1 MIHFRSLGV
10 ASRLTMGFALLLL
23 LMMSL
28 TIYSTTQVDEIDANL
43 ATINDVNSIKQ
54 RYAIN
59 FRGSVHDRA
68 IAIRDVTLMTSESER
83 REAIGLISKLAA
95 SYAENELLMVEAA
108 KDASEQEKQI
118 LAEIA
123 AIRGR
128 ANPLVDEIISL
139 EESGN
144 VESARKLLLERA
156 RPLFVQWLEA
166 INMFI
171 DYQEASNK
179 TIGADVRNTA
189 SGFKSLAF
197 TALGIAVA
205 LAITVA
211 VLTARSIVNPLS
223 KLQQSLKAMADGNLE
238 GDHRLET
245 RGDEIGML
253 ARAVT
258 AVRDAISLRAQEEA
272 NTKAKRDLLERR
284 RLEAEAEERNIITA
298 QTEDAVS
305 QLALGL
311 CALAQGDLTQQIDTP
326 FIATLDK
333 LRVDFNSSVQKL
345 RTTMQNISA
354 NAAAIAAGAQQMRS
368 VSDDLSRRTEQQAA
382 SVEETAAALEEITT
396 TVSDASSRAQEA
408 GQLVRRTKEGAERS
422 GAIMRDAM
430 QAMGKIEASAS
441 EISSIIGVI
450 DEIAFQ
456 TNLLALNA
464 GVEAARAGEA
474 GKGFAVV
481 AQEVRELAQRSARA
495 AKEIKDL
502 ISTSNQYVSG
512 GVALVGETGKALQ
525 EIAERVQIVDGN
537 IEAIA
542 IASKE
547 QATALKEVNAA
558 VNTIDQGTQQNAAMV
573 EQTTASAHSLAR
585 EAETLSELVGQF
597 RIATG
602 EPVARGRPTL
612 AVAGSRSV
620 ASPAHRLVARVA
632 NSLSS

>member
-258 AVRDAISLRAQEEA
+258 AVRDAISLDR
-272 NTKAKRDLLERR
+272 K
-284 RLEAEAEERNIITA
+284 
-298 QTEDAVS
+298 
-305 QLALGL
+305 
-311 CALAQGDLTQQIDTP
+311 
-326 FIATLDK
+326 
-333 LRVDFNSSVQKL
+333 SV
-345 RTTMQNISA
+345 
-354 NAAAIAAGAQQMRS
+354 
-368 VSDDLSRRTEQQAA
+368 V
-382 SVEETAAALEEITT
+382 
-396 TVSDASSRAQEA
+396 
-408 GQLVRRTKEGAERS
+408 
-422 GAIMRDAM
+422 
-430 QAMGKIEASAS
+430 
-441 EISSIIGVI
+441 
-450 DEIAFQ
+450 
-456 TNLLALNA
+456 
-464 GVEAARAGEA
+464 
-474 GKGFAVV
+474 
-481 AQEVRELAQRSARA
+481 
-495 AKEIKDL
+495 
-502 ISTSNQYVSG
+502 
-512 GVALVGETGKALQ
+512 
-525 EIAERVQIVDGN
+525 
-537 IEAIA
+537 
-542 IASKE
+542 
-547 QATALKEVNAA
+547 
-558 VNTIDQGTQQNAAMV
+558 
-573 EQTTASAHSLAR
+573 
-585 EAETLSELVGQF
+585 
-597 RIATG
+597 
-602 EPVARGRPTL
+602 
-612 AVAGSRSV
+612 
-620 ASPAHRLVARVA
+620 
-632 NSLSS
+632 